1 MVTTM
6 KILAVVLPI
15 SVPRFSFF
23 LPEQY
28 YRVQKK
34 FFEKITPKSSS
45 DEKKLLLTGLM
56 GSFTLWC
63 ILFSLFSLAESILR
77 VH

>member
-1 MVTTM
+1 MVMTM

-15 SVPRFSFF
+15 SAPCLSFF

-28 YRVQKK
+28 YRMQKK
-34 FFEKITPKSSS
+34 IFEKITPKAPS
-45 DEKKLLLTGLM
+45 DEKKLLLTGLI

-63 ILFSLFSLAESILR
+63 ILFSLFSLVESILR
-77 VH
+77 V

>member
-1 MVTTM
+1 MVMTM

-15 SVPRFSFF
+15 SVPSLSFF

-34 FFEKITPKSSS
+34 ILEKVTPKSSS